1 MQEMISHCGLVC
13 TGCPA
18 FIATQANSD
27 EERQR
32 VVEKW
37 SSEQAPLSIQDIN
50 CDGCLSTGK
59 RLFKFCNDCEVRGCA
74 VEKGVANC
82 AYCGDFAC
90 AKLDKLWEMI
100 NSSEARER
108 LEAIRK
114 NQKK

>member
-1 MQEMISHCGLVC
+1 MQEMISYCGLVC

-37 SSEQAPLSIQDIN
+37 SSEQFPLSAEDIN
-50 CDGCLSTGK
+50 CDGCLSTDK
-59 RLFKFCNDCEVRGCA
+59 RLFKFCNDCEVRVCA
-74 VEKGVANC
+74 VDKGVANC
-82 AYCGDFAC
+82 AHCADFAC

-100 NSSEARER
+100 NNPEARER
-108 LEAIRK
+108 LEAMRK
-114 NQKK
+114 DQQK